1 MGCKSVTDGTD
12 LELLLLPRLAGVA
25 EIAWSPKDA
34 LKWSTST
41 RAFAPSADTWWNI
54 PMSRRRHDR
63 NPLGQGAFHRPAS
76 RHLPHPPE
84 RAPSPAVPPADNP
97 LIRVLRPA
105 LRSDDP
111 TAFWL
116 TAAPLVVELAD
127 LQHHREE
134 LPEGVDLLDTF
145 LEIDVAETTA
155 LLHMIVAMCPD
166 EDLRSRA
173 RVGLTSRRQP
183 MPSHVSG
190 LADATIT
197 DTVAI
202 ADEVGENLMVEL
214 TLPRG
219 VRAVLIAYIPRAPAL
234 FVKDAFVVGAP
245 MDEVLHRYREIMAG
259 EGRSLDEAL
268 EAVTPADARARL
280 AQALA
285 LTPADEG
292 EGLGEAGSE
301 EQWPFVR
308 PFVEFVVGLL
318 PTGGMGYGEDDLLD
332 GAPLPTPERPPWILE
347 DGTDLVEEFLSSEHA
362 AGLEPVET
370 VADLVALVMVVLGG
384 SLGDPL
390 AWDPE
395 IAEWMLTDLLPATP
409 ILSEEQA
416 EQVPSVLPWLM
427 VWSLERTGEDPSV
440 IAQTLR
446 TITPLR
452 EQFPARRADPRVRS
466 QQLEEQVSLALELE
480 DPTALRLAE
489 LALLVGGFDVLAELD
504 TAPLPTEG
512 LPLEQ
517 FPEDLRDLAAEID
530 THLVDGVFALLAGQ
544 PAPAQAAELLTA
556 CRRLLARVAQL
567 DDAVLRRK
575 ASTRNTAAAI
585 VSLIARGNEL
595 MGYAPA
601 PLHEKDLRRA
611 FDLRSSPSQRARNLA
626 EAAALPHRWSG
637 IALAD
642 PGLLLG
648 AARAGIL
655 RKREMLGKQDP
666 LAGPGVT

>member
-1 MGCKSVTDGTD
+1 
-12 LELLLLPRLAGVA
+12 
-25 EIAWSPKDA
+25 
-34 LKWSTST
+34 
-41 RAFAPSADTWWNI
+41 
-54 PMSRRRHDR
+54 MSRRRHDR
-63 NPLGQGAFHRPAS
+63 NPLGQGAFRRPAN
-76 RHLPHPPE
+76 RHIPHTPE

-97 LIRVLRPA
+97 LIGVLRPA

-111 TAFWL
+111 TAFWV

-127 LQHHREE
+127 LRHHPEE

-145 LEIDVAETTA
+145 LEINVAETTA

-183 MPSHVSG
+183 MPPHISG
-190 LADATIT
+190 LPDATIT

-202 ADEVGENLMVEL
+202 ADEVGENLMAEL

-219 VRAVLIAYIPRAPAL
+219 VRAVLIAYIPRTPAP
-234 FVKDAFVVGAP
+234 FVKDAFVVGSP

-268 EAVTPADARARL
+268 EVVTPADARARL
-280 AQALA
+280 GQALA

-292 EGLGEAGSE
+292 AAGSE
-301 EQWPFVR
+301 EQWPMLR
-308 PFVEFVVGLL
+308 PFVAFVAGLL
-318 PTGGMGYGEDDLLD
+318 PAGGTGYDEEELLG
-332 GAPLPTPERPPWILE
+332 GAPLPTPERPPWVLE
-347 DGTDLVEEFLSSEHA
+347 DGTDLVSEFTASAHA
-362 AGLEPVET
+362 AGLERVET
-370 VADLVALVMVVLGG
+370 AADLVAFVMVVLGG
-384 SLGDPL
+384 GLGDPL
-390 AWDPE
+390 GWDPE
-395 IAEWMLTDLLPATP
+395 LAEWMLTDVLPTTP

-416 EQVPSVLPWLM
+416 SQIPSVLPPLIA
-427 VWSLERTGEDPSV
+427 WSLERTGEDSSV

-446 TITPLR
+446 EIAPQL
-452 EQFPARRADPRVRS
+452 EQFPARRADPRMRA
-466 QQLEEQVSLALELE
+466 QRLEEQVDLALELG
-480 DPTALRLAE
+480 DRAALRLAD
-489 LALLVGGFDVLAELD
+489 LTLLVGGFDVLAELD
-504 TAPLPTEG
+504 TTPLPTEG

-517 FPEDLRDLAAEID
+517 FPDDLRDLAAEID
-530 THLVDGVFALLAGQ
+530 THLVDGVGALLAGQ
-544 PAPAQAAELLTA
+544 AAPAQTDELLTA
-556 CRRLLARVAQL
+556 CRRLLARIAQF

-585 VSLIARGNEL
+585 VSLIARGNDL

-611 FDLRSSPSQRARNLA
+611 FELRSNPGQRARNLA
-626 EAAALPHRWSG
+626 AAAALPHRWSG

-648 AARAGIL
+648 TARAEII
-655 RKREMLGKQDP
+655 RKRDVLQEQDP
-666 LAGPGVT
+666 LAMPGTTGRRS